1 MSGHTNPIWSL
12 ANNSAVLKVLFEKQI
27 WFACCL
33 NKAHVSAQQ
42 VSENLHSAEDGT
54 INKPVKSW
62 RSQRFSLELY
72 FYPVFLLRVRSECS
86 LILITCG
93 SEVCLSL
100 LTWVLIILIK
110 DGARCVFWCCQPHV
124 LFHII
129 YLCKYLFE
137 IYTVLIIFFCIYVL
151 GAYWL
156 WLKGKPWVWP
166 HCQCFTPHPTGE
178 TCILKL
184 FQHCC

>member
-12 ANNSAVLKVLFEKQI
+12 AHNSAVLKVLFEKQI

-62 RSQRFSLELY
+62 RSQRLSLELY
-72 FYPVFLLRVRSECS
+72 FYPVFLLRVQSECS

-93 SEVCLSL
+93 SEVCLNL

-110 DGARCVFWCCQPHV
+110 DGVRCVFWCFMPAACPFSYH
-124 LFHII
+124 LFMQIFIWNI
-129 YLCKYLFE
+129 YC
-137 IYTVLIIFFCIYVL
+137 VGNIFLHYMCLEPI
-151 GAYWL
+151 GCDWR
-156 WLKGKPWVWP
+156 GNP
-166 HCQCFTPHPTGE
+166 E
-178 TCILKL
+178 SCILKL
-184 FQHCC
+184 FQQCC

>member
-72 FYPVFLLRVRSECS
+72 FYPVFLLRVQSECS

-93 SEVCLSL
+93 SEACLNL

-110 DGARCVFWCCQPHV
+110 DGVQCVFWCFMPAACPFSYH
-124 LFHII
+124 LFMQIFIWNIYCVDNIFLHI
-129 YLCKYLFE
+129 C
-137 IYTVLIIFFCIYVL
+137 
-151 GAYWL
+151 
-156 WLKGKPWVWP
+156 VWSLLAV
-166 HCQCFTPHPTGE
+166 TEGE
-178 TCILKL
+178 TLSPVSLSFSNIVANREQGVGDKAA
-184 FQHCC
+184 

>member
-72 FYPVFLLRVRSECS
+72 FYPVFLLRVQSECS

-93 SEVCLSL
+93 SEACLNL

-110 DGARCVFWCCQPHV
+110 DGARCVCFDVSCQPHV

-129 YLCKYLFE
+129 YLCNYLFE
-137 IYTVLIIFFCIYVL
+137 IFTVLIIFF
-151 GAYWL
+151 AYMCLEPIGCDWR
-156 WLKGKPWVWP
+156 GNP
-166 HCQCFTPHPTGE
+166 E
-178 TCILKL
+178 SCILKL
-184 FQHCC
+184 FQQCC